1 MEFRRDSWM
10 CLTCGRL
17 RRGLKDK
24 ATLIRFVPVEH
35 SIHFS
40 YLLFDCTWWTEG
52 GAVLL
57 RCIFSGRTPVA
68 HLALIW
74 QNTRTLTLLTRI
86 FRHNFNQVIQKLPRA
101 LRNSEL
107 PVTGSTQSYHF
118 VFFLQIWFNS
128 SIDNCPCFQYGSCV
142 KVTRW
147 RQQSIRLP
155 SAGYVT
161 PHKSPEVNRKQK
173 KTYQSISTQLAKSWI
188 HRIFLSNW
196 KHNDRLAKFRAPK
209 KNLNFF
215 KWNH

>member
-107 PVTGSTQSYHF
+107 PVTGSTQSNHF
-118 VFFLQIWFNS
+118 VLITLFFFTNLIEFLQ
-128 SIDNCPCFQYGSCV
+128 P
-142 KVTRW
+142 
-147 RQQSIRLP
+147 
-155 SAGYVT
+155 AGCSVGWEKFFYMFA
-161 PHKSPEVNRKQK
+161 N
-173 KTYQSISTQLAKSWI
+173 
-188 HRIFLSNW
+188 IFIL
-196 KHNDRLAKFRAPK
+196 
-209 KNLNFF
+209 
-215 KWNH
+215 